1 MLIYVLYTYYINLCK
16 IMLTIKRHKVE
27 LTIKYGAIDVAK
39 YWPQFYSVDSSFFS
53 YKNKLVPALPQSIN
67 DLDDLPSNYKVTKD
81 NRQFLAVRRC

>member
-1 MLIYVLYTYYINLCK
+1 
-16 IMLTIKRHKVE
+16 MLTIKQQKVE

-39 YWPQFYSVDSSFFS
+39 YWPQFDRVDSAFFS